1 MAVPTKNNTKVNLNQ
16 AIEVNICH
24 FLDSGKVTDS
34 SNKKRQVD

>member
-1 MAVPTKNNTKVNLNQ
+1 MAVPAKNKTKVNLNQ

-34 SNKKRQVD
+34 SNIKRQLN